1 MATAQTTE
9 RREFLAD
16 VFTTAIESGSYGWFT
31 VEEYVHD
38 GAEPYA
44 VLVADD
50 DHESYRVTLA
60 TLSHGIGTLQRA
72 ELRPINDTESVLHNA
87 KTGQRIFV
95 SEANRRRMLAA
106 SRVNDAG
113 DVDVI
118 DALALLEI
126 GLFGAVT
133 YA

>member
-38 GAEPYA
+38 GDAPYA

-50 DHESYRVTLA
+50 DHESYRVTPA
-60 TLSHGIGTLQRA
+60 TISHGIGTLQRA
-72 ELRPINDTESVLHNA
+72 GLRPINDTESVLHNA
-87 KTGQRIFV
+87 KTGQRLYV
-95 SEANRRRMLAA
+95 SVSNRRRMLAE
-106 SRVNDAG
+106 SRLNDAG
-113 DVDVI
+113 ALDVI